1 MYLKCK
7 AVVNI
12 GNETGMALWASRYS
26 PSYVL
31 GHKFYV
37 KVHGPETEGKPRKRP
52 FQHGNFVKTT
62 NYL

>member
-7 AVVNI
+7 AKINV

-26 PSYVL
+26 PSYAL

-52 FQHGNFVKTT
+52 FQHGNYVKTT